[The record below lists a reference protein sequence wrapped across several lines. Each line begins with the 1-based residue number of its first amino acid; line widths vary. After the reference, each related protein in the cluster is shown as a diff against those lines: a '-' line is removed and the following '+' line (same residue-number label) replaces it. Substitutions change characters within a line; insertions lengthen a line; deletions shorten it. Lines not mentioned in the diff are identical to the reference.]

1 MMTNREI
8 SKASLGTYYSY
19 WVAQSSVDRAYVEAR
34 FSCKRCQSGE
44 TLHSWLYIDWL
55 FCILLAKDPI
65 LALKETVSST
75 ARTLSGI
82 TTQG

>member
-1 MMTNREI
+1 MMMTNREI

-44 TLHSWLYIDWL
+44 TLHSWLYI
-55 FCILLAKDPI
+55 
-65 LALKETVSST
+65 
-75 ARTLSGI
+75 
-82 TTQG
+82 